1 MNITV
6 KDKSFTT
13 YISSAEIQE
22 RIQLLGKEISADF
35 SDNEITIVSVLN
47 GSFIFTAD
55 LCRKIE
61 GNVNIQFLRVFSYH
75 GTASTGKITE
85 LMGLN
90 ESLKNKHVVI
100 VEDII
105 DTGLTIDYIY
115 KSILSHEPASLK
127 IATLLLKE
135 DIYNGNLK
143 IDYIGFRIPNRFVVG
158 YGLDLDGL
166 GRNLPEIYQAI

>member
-6 KDKSFTT
+6 KDKTFTT
-13 YISSAEIQE
+13 YISSVEIQE

-55 LCRKIE
+55 LCRQIE

-143 IDYIGFRIPNRFVVG
+143 IDYIGFRIPNRFVIG

>member
-1 MNITV
+1 
-6 KDKSFTT
+6 
-13 YISSAEIQE
+13 
-22 RIQLLGKEISADF
+22 
-35 SDNEITIVSVLN
+35 
-47 GSFIFTAD
+47 
-55 LCRKIE
+55 
-61 GNVNIQFLRVFSYH
+61 
-75 GTASTGKITE
+75 
-85 LMGLN
+85 
-90 ESLKNKHVVI
+90 VVI

-143 IDYIGFRIPNRFVVG
+143 IDYIGFRIPNRFVIG